1 MELLHYFAEAKCNRK
16 INKGV
21 NIKMRTKE
29 KISVLLIGMLMV
41 FMTDNVF
48 AAEKATSQGMV
59 TNATISVTKELV
71 LAEGTKEPTVTFN
84 FTAAKITSDA
94 PDATIEPISYGNTNV
109 NEEPSN
115 GTYKIFKTSQIQFGT
130 FPHAGVYEYKV
141 SENHG
146 NADGVTYST
155 ESYTLSVNVVNGE
168 NDSLY
173 IKSISAKKDGTK
185 QEKVQFTNQYIRRGK
200 KLEIE
205 KRTKGDLADK
215 TKDFQFKILLQQ
227 PVTETAE
234 QATYIGK
241 IGEETVSITSGV
253 ETTFTLHDKEKLVFT
268 DLPAGTRYK
277 VTEVGVKDGYIPS
290 VDVIEN
296 GVKQETKTGTDEDSI
311 STGNVL
317 VGEDTNSVVFI
328 NTYNEVPVT
337 GLIMNNLPFLLLGGI
352 AMLAFVMLPVMK
364 RRKSKH

>member
-1 MELLHYFAEAKCNRK
+1 
-16 INKGV
+16 
-21 NIKMRTKE
+21 MRTKE

-48 AAEKATSQGMV
+48 ATEKATSQGRV

-155 ESYTLSVNVVNGE
+155 ESYILSVNVVNGE

-173 IKSISAKKDGTK
+173 IKSITAKNPDSGS
-185 QEKVQFTNQYIRRGK
+185 VFFLI
-200 KLEIE
+200 EIF
-205 KRTKGDLADK
+205 G
-215 TKDFQFKILLQQ
+215 
-227 PVTETAE
+227 
-234 QATYIGK
+234 
-241 IGEETVSITSGV
+241 
-253 ETTFTLHDKEKLVFT
+253 
-268 DLPAGTRYK
+268 
-277 VTEVGVKDGYIPS
+277 IPS
-290 VDVIEN
+290 NNI
-296 GVKQETKTGTDEDSI
+296 
-311 STGNVL
+311 
-317 VGEDTNSVVFI
+317 F
-328 NTYNEVPVT
+328 
-337 GLIMNNLPFLLLGGI
+337 LIFLS
-352 AMLAFVMLPVMK
+352 F
-364 RRKSKH
+364 S